1 MTLLKLSQLVTGPI
15 QSIFELTHL
24 ECAATSNHI
33 LQKFCERIY
42 HSFMSEAGSKMS
54 SYLEIDILLFF
65 FITLKKI
72 KNNKNRNDSKL
83 RVVTIY
89 HWSKCSIVSN
99 IVDKILPAVFNVNAT
114 RITRYHNAIIKI
126 STVVGSQDQIYLCM
140 STHMKIFDTCLLYGG
155 FVCLNVCFST
165 DDLLLATQGL
175 CSDDE
180 CKQIE
185 VRFG

>member
-1 MTLLKLSQLVTGPI
+1 MTV
-15 QSIFELTHL
+15 THL
-24 ECAATSNHI
+24 ECAATRNHI

-89 HWSKCSIVSN
+89 H
-99 IVDKILPAVFNVNAT
+99 
-114 RITRYHNAIIKI
+114 
-126 STVVGSQDQIYLCM
+126 
-140 STHMKIFDTCLLYGG
+140 
-155 FVCLNVCFST
+155 
-165 DDLLLATQGL
+165 
-175 CSDDE
+175 
-180 CKQIE
+180 
-185 VRFG
+185 